1 MVTLWFGIYYWNYW
15 FEIFQ
20 LKEERRKERRKERRE
35 EEKKERKKGSKNF
48 LKVVNLFPLN
58 IVFSIVCV
66 FPLLTFKLL
75 LKVILHFIPE
85 RTNWKQ
91 NQKAKNKKQ
100 KQKKFFSNRVVH
112 MWTKKINYLNWL
124 KMKQLILYFTTHS
137 LG

>member
-1 MVTLWFGIYYWNYW
+1 MKTPETSKKATKIKQKTKITPGGNIVVWYLLLELLIWN
-15 FEIFQ
+15 ISI
-20 LKEERRKERRKERRE
+20 ERRKGKERRKERRE

-91 NQKAKNKKQ
+91 NQKTK
-100 KQKKFFSNRVVH
+100 
-112 MWTKKINYLNWL
+112 TKKI
-124 KMKQLILYFTTHS
+124 FF
-137 LG
+137 

>member
-1 MVTLWFGIYYWNYW
+1 MVFIIGIIDLKYFNWKK
-15 FEIFQ
+15 
-20 LKEERRKERRKERRE
+20 KEEKKEEKKEGK
-35 EEKKERKKGSKNF
+35 KKERKKGRKNF

-91 NQKAKNKKQ
+91 NKKTKSKKQ

-124 KMKQLILYFTTHS
+124 KMKTINFIFYDPFSWLILK
-137 LG
+137 